1 MGRFTMNLR
10 NPDHATLRGNMKHI
24 EEKGRMNAPVEVK
37 PKLKKQYVK
46 PEVRHERVFETM
58 ALTCGKMQST
68 EGSCHFVR
76 KNS

>member
-1 MGRFTMNLR
+1 MSQSKKTGQ
-10 NPDHATLRGNMKHI
+10 PKS
-24 EEKGRMNAPVEVK
+24 PVDVK

-46 PEVRHERVFETM
+46 PEVRYERVFETM
-58 ALTCGKMQST
+58 ALTCGKMHTT